1 MSSSKRIMLWIC
13 LAQFG
18 SCLFGIWT
26 ITCFVAYWHLIIRDT
41 PVAWILIQIM
51 TMIFMTNC
59 CKHSGYH
66 LVSRTMGQ
74 KFFFLFVPFSPFCYH
89 TAFDLW
95 TLGLWFFRRSWVGS
109 QLWEHH
115 VYRKGLLWWCLYCFT
130 AWNASAILEASLRFV
145 HIISLWNWWC
155 RCSHYRRRCRIRA
168 PCCDEVF
175 DCRHCHND
183 VKVCFECNIFRFICS
198 IGYPQ
203 CKIAILFI
211 VLEEP

>member
-13 LAQFG
+13 LVQFG
-18 SCLFGIWT
+18 SCLFGIWI

-74 KFFFLFVPFSPFCYH
+74 KFFFLFVPFSPFCCH
-89 TAFDLW
+89 IAFDLW
-95 TLGLWFFRRSWVGS
+95 AFRFWFFKRSCLPQGTLCDDAYIV
-109 QLWEHH
+109 
-115 VYRKGLLWWCLYCFT
+115 LLPEMQGQF
-130 AWNASAILEASLRFV
+130 LRFI

-183 VKVCFECNIFRFICS
+183 VKVCFQFDIFRFICS
-198 IGYPQ
+198 MGYPH
-203 CKIAILFI
+203 CKITILFI